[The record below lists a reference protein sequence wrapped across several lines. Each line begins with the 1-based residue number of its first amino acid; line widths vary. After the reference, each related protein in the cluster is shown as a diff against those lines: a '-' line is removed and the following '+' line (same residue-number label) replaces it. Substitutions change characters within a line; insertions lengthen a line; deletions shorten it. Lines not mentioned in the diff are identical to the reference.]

1 MTFIRHLVTMDELE
15 PKSMKKV
22 LVWHSR
28 RIASLRM
35 EERLSQKGE
44 MPSDVGVEV

>member
-1 MTFIRHLVTMDELE
+1 MDELE

-28 RIASLRM
+28 RSPNLWM
-35 EERLSQKGE
+35 EERLSHLGE
-44 MPSDVGVEV
+44 VPSDIGVEV